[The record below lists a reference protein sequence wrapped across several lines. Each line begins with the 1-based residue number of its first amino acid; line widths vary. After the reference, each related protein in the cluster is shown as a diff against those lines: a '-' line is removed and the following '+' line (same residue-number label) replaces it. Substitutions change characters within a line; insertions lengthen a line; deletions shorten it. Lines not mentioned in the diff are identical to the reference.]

1 MPHVTDEL
9 REAVQACND
18 DKANTRR
25 IQGAVPVLASA
36 MTRKYAQLWTNHELM
51 AS

>member
-1 MPHVTDEL
+1 MQHVTDEL

-25 IQGAVPVLASA
+25 C
-36 MTRKYAQLWTNHELM
+36 TYARFCDDSTVRPINGQIIK
-51 AS
+51 